1 MNSNGKMQFADGA
14 DCILTI
20 TWEGKQMADNNNE
33 KSIAVVPDQAS
44 ISRISDFFDTCLEE
58 YEIPMRIGYSLKV
71 VADEIYSNIVYYSGA
86 KTADILFKNDDD
98 KLTLVF
104 ADDGKPY
111 NPLEA
116 EEPDITAGIEERKIG
131 GLGLFMVKKMAES
144 VAYEYTAGKNQMTV
158 VLSKTAKK
166 KKMTLED
173 FDL

>member
-1 MNSNGKMQFADGA
+1 
-14 DCILTI
+14 
-20 TWEGKQMADNNNE
+20 
-33 KSIAVVPDQAS
+33 
-44 ISRISDFFDTCLEE
+44 
-58 YEIPMRIGYSLKV
+58 MRIGYSLKV

-144 VAYEYTAGKNQMTV
+144 VCYEYTAGKNQMTV